1 MGGGVDELE
10 YAEAVIEGCQVSGSI
25 GMVGDGAEPEKYKVG
40 LQAIKKNRGWGIP
53 VFKPREFNQEIIKRI
68 HAAEKAGA
76 KAVGI
81 DIDAVSLK
89 TMELKKQPVGPK
101 TVKDLKEIIKETSLP
116 FILKGIMT
124 PDDAI
129 FAVESGADAIVV
141 SNHGGR
147 VMDFMPGFAEVLPSI
162 VRAVKGEITIL
173 ADGGIRTGIDI
184 LKAIALGAEAVLIGR
199 PIAISAVG
207 EGKDGVAFIF
217 RTMIEEFK
225 RAMVMT
231 GCGSIKDIDSKIIFK
246 K

>member
-1 MGGGVDELE
+1 
-10 YAEAVIEGCQVSGSI
+10 
-25 GMVGDGAEPEKYKVG
+25 
-40 LQAIKKNRGWGIP
+40 
-53 VFKPREFNQEIIKRI
+53 
-68 HAAEKAGA
+68 
-76 KAVGI
+76 
-81 DIDAVSLK
+81 
-89 TMELKKQPVGPK
+89 
-101 TVKDLKEIIKETSLP
+101 
-116 FILKGIMT
+116 
-124 PDDAI
+124 
-129 FAVESGADAIVV
+129 
-141 SNHGGR
+141 
-147 VMDFMPGFAEVLPSI
+147 MDFMPGFAEVLPSI